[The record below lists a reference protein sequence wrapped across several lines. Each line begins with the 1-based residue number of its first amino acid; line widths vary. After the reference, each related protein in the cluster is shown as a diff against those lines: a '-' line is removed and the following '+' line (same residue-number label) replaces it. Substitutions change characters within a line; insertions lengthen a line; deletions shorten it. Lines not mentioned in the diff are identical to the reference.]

1 MPDIQKLRVGLPQV
15 LGLGM
20 AILSVAVYCLRVE
33 SRATDAHTR
42 VIELKTEVSDLR
54 DILFKQQSILSRV
67 EADSRAI
74 LRTLQ
79 DLKAKKQ

>member
-1 MPDIQKLRVGLPQV
+1 MPDISRVKFGLPQV
-15 LGLGM
+15 LGLGA

-33 SRATDAHTR
+33 ARATDAHTR

-54 DILFKQQSILSRV
+54 STLFKQQTLLARV

-79 DLKAKKQ
+79 ELKDKKP